1 MRLSLNL
8 MNLGFEI
15 IDDKKSR
22 VVKKIENLI
31 TDLVYIKDNDFR
43 TSLSK
48 YIATAIAQDYSYIS
62 NLFSRQ
68 EKKYY

>member
-43 TSLSK
+43 TSS
-48 YIATAIAQDYSYIS
+48 
-62 NLFSRQ
+62 
-68 EKKYY
+68 

>member
-15 IDDKKSR
+15 IDDKKSS

-43 TSLSK
+43 TSS
-48 YIATAIAQDYSYIS
+48 
-62 NLFSRQ
+62 
-68 EKKYY
+68 

>member
-1 MRLSLNL
+1 MRLNLNL
-8 MNLGFEI
+8 MNLGFVI

-22 VVKKIENLI
+22 VVKKIKNLI

-43 TSLSK
+43 ASLSK
-48 YIATAIAQDYSYIS
+48 YIATPIKQDYSYTS

-68 EKKYY
+68 DKKYY